1 MTSYYYDK
9 GTVKRYTKKIKNTSK
24 NAKTKYRTVETV
36 NIGLSKFTEFQDG
49 DEVAILKLEDY
60 KKLTEQ
66 EQENNNKQPIIIDD
80 NKNQVIKLQE
90 EINNLKDIINN
101 RNELLLSASKNVNNL
116 IDELLAETQQ
126 EYKNLVIANEK
137 ENKLRL
143 KEFINSIIRL
153 YENTVKTNQAVAS
166 EIQEL
171 EEKHN
176 QELKEAGL
184 FKLWRNR
191 QDYKINIPTSKLK
204 EPRHELE
211 DLKLLDV
218 DLATSKVLR
227 QPEFNQVNINKSKFK
242 EIDFQQLYIKTGKQ
256 DE

>member
-1 MTSYYYDK
+1 MRNRIEAMFKRAGGLISLTFLMIIGSKGMAQSPYALSHLNVTDGLSNNYVLDVECDERGLVWIATESGLNRFDGYEFVNYRSVNSGLPYDALQALYYD
-9 GTVKRYTKKIKNTSK
+9 
-24 NAKTKYRTVETV
+24 
-36 NIGLSKFTEFQDG
+36 
-49 DEVAILKLEDY
+49 
-60 KKLTEQ
+60 
-66 EQENNNKQPIIIDD
+66 
-80 NKNQVIKLQE
+80 E
-90 EINNLKDIINN
+90 E
-101 RNELLLSASKNVNNL
+101 
-116 IDELLAETQQ
+116 
-126 EYKNLVIANEK
+126 

-143 KEFINSIIRL
+143 KEFINSIIQL

-204 EPRHELE
+204 EPSHELE

-227 QPEFNQVNINKSKFK
+227 QPEFNQVNINKSKLK
-242 EIDFQQLYIKTGKQ
+242 EIDFRQLYIKTGKQ
-256 DE
+256 DD